1 MKQLITIGLGVLLSL
16 NDRSIAMTK
25 ERVITPLSAMPLFVR
40 KTDQSYTTVLPL
52 NNQGKERQISFWQD
66 LQIANVPA
74 DEKPVPPILAS
85 PEEMKELAR
94 LLPKRELI
102 PSQTWR
108 VNLWEWGTC
117 LFVPTISSERR
128 PRELIIHL
136 VKNDRI
142 VLTFPQPS
150 VHWFL
155 FELKAVAFLPLGFA
169 GANEDGIILIGE
181 YITGVG
187 PEGGK
192 PFFSTLVYQRQSQG
206 RGFKLLEK
214 ESRMLS
220 ERQVSTIA
228 EAERILRREFN
239 YLP

>member
-1 MKQLITIGLGVLLSL
+1 MKQLITIGLGALLSF

-25 ERVITPLSAMPLFVR
+25 ERVISPLSAMPLFVR
-40 KTDQSYTTVLPL
+40 KTAQGYTTVLSL
-52 NNQGKERQISFWQD
+52 NSQGKERQISFWQD
-66 LQIANVPA
+66 LQIANLPA
-74 DEKPVPPILAS
+74 DQKPVRPILAS
-85 PEEMKELAR
+85 TEEMMELAR
-94 LLPKRELI
+94 LFPQRRLI
-102 PSQTWR
+102 PSQTFR
-108 VNLWEWGTC
+108 VNLLEWGTC

-128 PRELIIHL
+128 PGELIIHL
-136 VKNDRI
+136 VKNNRI

-150 VHWFL
+150 VPWFL
-155 FELKAVAFLPLGFA
+155 FELKAVAFLPLSFA
-169 GANEDGIILIGE
+169 GTNEDGIILIGE

-187 PEGGK
+187 SEGGK
-192 PFFSTLVYQRQSQG
+192 PFLSTLVYQRQSQG

-228 EAERILRREFN
+228 EAERILRHEFN